1 METKSKTELWLD
13 LPDSADEISR
23 LNTAGFVWVL
33 VTAITA
39 NLLFGGVSSGALG
52 LLSVMLAIGVVF
64 WIAESLFAKR
74 LRYSVTPLQLPFLAL
89 IGVGL
94 IQLVPLGGE
103 AVSSDLLRVQASS
116 ALTIEPY
123 ATKLMILKI
132 VIFFLFFSSVLI
144 YFDSAKRLRATVYVL
159 MIFGGLMS
167 FIGIIQKLSSP
178 NIMLWIRQ
186 VDYAQP
192 FASYV
197 NQHHFAAF
205 LVMMIALTLGLLF
218 SGATRPD
225 NRLLLI
231 IAVVVMGCG
240 IVFTGSRGALISLI
254 AVLAFISF
262 LNLRTELKTKGLKLS
277 AALRSKAIVLIG
289 ANVALLVFL
298 FLSVSWLGRGNMVL
312 RQTGITGPE
321 EFSNGR
327 IEFWQNSLEI
337 IKDNPLI
344 GTGLGTFGVAYTRYD
359 DWNGALRVEHAH
371 NDYLEILATSG
382 IVGFIIVGAFIFL
395 LFRQGLRTVSSTDN
409 PYRRGIAAGALAGC
423 FGILVH
429 SLFDFPL
436 QTNANMFFFLICA
449 ALATVPVKFPAVR
462 RKKTIKRVRREPVKT

>member
-1 METKSKTELWLD
+1 MD
-13 LPDSADEISR
+13 LPKSGDETSR
-23 LNTAGFVWVL
+23 LNTIGFVWVL
-33 VTAITA
+33 VTAIIA
-39 NLLFGGVSSGALG
+39 NIFFGGVSSGALG
-52 LLSVMLAIGVVF
+52 LLCVMLSLGVVF
-64 WIAESLFAKR
+64 WIAESLFTKR
-74 LRYSVTPLQLPFLAL
+74 LRYSVTPLQIPFLAL
-89 IGVGL
+89 IMVGL
-94 IQLVPLGGE
+94 IQLLPLGGQ
-103 AVSSDLLRVQASS
+103 AVSNDLLGVHASS
-116 ALTIEPY
+116 ALTIDPY
-123 ATKLMILKI
+123 ATNLSILKI

-144 YFDSAKRLRATVYVL
+144 YFDSPKRLRITVFVL
-159 MIFGGLMS
+159 VIFGGLMS

-186 VDYAQP
+186 VDYAHP

-262 LNLRTELKTKGLKLS
+262 LNLRSELKTKALNIS
-277 AALRSKAIVLIG
+277 TALRSKAIVLIG

-312 RQTGITGPE
+312 RQTGIRGPE

-327 IEFWQNSLEI
+327 IEFWRNSLEI
-337 IKDNPLI
+337 IRDNPII
-344 GTGLGTFGVAYTRYD
+344 GTGLGSFGVAYTRYD

-371 NDYLEILATSG
+371 NDYLEILATTG
-382 IVGFIIVGAFIFL
+382 IVGFLIVAAFIFL
-395 LFRQGLRTVSSTDN
+395 LFRRGLQTISNTNN

-462 RKKTIKRVRREPVKT
+462 RQKNVKVLRRHSVRS